1 MHMGD
6 AAESTCQDTVHGY
19 SDSITT
25 IGDGDGAGEHKRL
38 SATET
43 LMSTIKEYKFCET
56 CYLCLLRT
64 RCPVTYQM
72 PTIATRAQKE
82 QGKQ

>member
-6 AAESTCQDTVHGY
+6 AAESRCQDTVHGY

-25 IGDGDGAGEHKRL
+25 IGDGDGDGAGEHKRL

-43 LMSTIKEYKFCET
+43 IMSTIKEYHSAKHA
-56 CYLCLLRT
+56 
-64 RCPVTYQM
+64 TY
-72 PTIATRAQKE
+72 AY
-82 QGKQ
+82 